1 MVILL
6 ERQESELERE
16 RIVII
21 DGNSLVNRA
30 YYAIQRP
37 MITKEGLYTQGIYG
51 FLSMLQK
58 IRNDYEP
65 THMLVAW
72 DRKAPTFRHQEYDE
86 YKAGRQK
93 MPPELAM
100 QLPLLK
106 DVLSAMNIRMYE
118 VDGYEADDIIGTV
131 VKRSEE
137 DGLSAFVITGDKD
150 ALQLAS
156 DQTTVII
163 TKKGI
168 SEFAVYDEA
177 AMLDEFGFGHVQFID
192 YKGLRGDPSDNIP
205 GVPGIGEKT
214 ALKLIRQFGS
224 IESLLER
231 IDEIDSP
238 KLREKMQKNAS
249 IAMMSKRLA
258 TIFTQVP
265 LPFTLEE
272 CRMSP
277 PKIDELI
284 ELYSRLEFRTHMKK
298 LMEQERG
305 AVPAEGVPDQ
315 KRVEALFPIRCL
327 EQKEEMQKWLMH
339 LDAAQDITIDILSDD
354 SHIRKPSLDGIE
366 WLVDGECVYLPGSP
380 ELAELLQKTIS
391 GKALRLNGFD
401 LQRIYYVLM
410 SLGVDISRFSTEF
423 DCALA
428 QYVISPNKR
437 SLSLKTL
444 LYETFHKDYEE
455 LGGGEAQIDLFSDQE
470 KAFLSVSNEKLHMLR
485 QLKDVLEAQIRED
498 NLDEILYTIEFP
510 LSKILADMELQG
522 IAVDKSALT
531 VFGDKLKKDIHG
543 LEKEIYELAGQEFNI
558 NSPQQLGQILFEEL
572 KLPGEK
578 KTKRG
583 YATNAEIL
591 EKLAPDHLI
600 VEKVLSYRTL
610 AKLNSTYVEGMI
622 PLIDESGKIHAHFQQ
637 AVAATGRISCTEP
650 NLQNIPI
657 RQELGRQLRKAF
669 VAESKDHVLVGA
681 DYSQIELRVLAHMS
695 QDPTLIDGFN
705 QGLDIHRIT
714 ASKVF
719 GIPEDQVTAAMRSDA
734 KAVNFGVIYGMGGFR
749 LANELTISRAQAQH
763 YIDEY
768 FVKYDRVKAFM
779 DQTIRD
785 CREKGYVTTMFGRKR
800 PIPEINASAF
810 AVRQLG
816 ERLAMNTPIQG
827 SAADIIKLA
836 MIKVHEALDRECPKS
851 KLILQIHDELIIQAH
866 RTELEK
872 VKNLLENCMKGA
884 AKLDVTMDVSLNEG
898 KNWYLLK

>member
-1 MVILL
+1 M
-6 ERQESELERE
+6 ERE

-21 DGNSLVNRA
+21 DGNSLINRA

-58 IRNDYEP
+58 IRTEYQP

-72 DRKAPTFRHQEYDE
+72 DRKAPTFRHQEYEE
-86 YKAGRQK
+86 YKAGRIK

-106 DVLSAMNIRMYE
+106 DVLSAMNIRMFE
-118 VDGYEADDIIGTV
+118 ADGYEADDIIGTAA
-131 VKRSEE
+131 KRSEE
-137 DGLSAFVITGDKD
+137 EGLEAFVITGDKD
-150 ALQLAS
+150 ALQLAT
-156 DQTTVII
+156 DRTTVII

-168 SEFAVYDEA
+168 SEFALYDEK
-177 AMLDEFGFGHVQFID
+177 AMQEEFGFGHLEFID

-224 IESLLER
+224 IENLLENA
-231 IDEIDSP
+231 DQIDSP
-238 KLREKMQKNAS
+238 KLKEKMREHAS
-249 IAMMSKRLA
+249 IALMSKRLA

-265 LPFTLEE
+265 LPFTLDE
-272 CRMSP
+272 CRMTP
-277 PKIDELI
+277 PKTGELI
-284 ELYSRLEFRTHMKK
+284 ELYRRLEFRTHMKK
-298 LMEQERG
+298 LMEQEKT
-305 AVPAEGVPDQ
+305 PADEGLSPEPKPD
-315 KRVEALFPIRCL
+315 EARPPIRRIDQAEEVRRWLSGL
-327 EQKEEMQKWLMH
+327 EES
-339 LDAAQDITIDILSDD
+339 QDITIDIQSDD
-354 SHIRKPSLDGIE
+354 SHTQQPSLEGIE
-366 WLVDGECVYLPGSP
+366 WLVDGESVYLPGTP
-380 ELAELLQKTIS
+380 GLAELLRKTIS
-391 GKALRLNGFD
+391 GKRLRLNGFD

-410 SLGVDISRFSTEF
+410 AQGVDISRFSTEF

-437 SLSLKTL
+437 SLSLQTL
-444 LYETFHKDYEE
+444 LYETFHKDFEE
-455 LGGGEAQIDLFSDQE
+455 TGGGEEQLGLFSDQE
-470 KAFLSVSNEKLHMLR
+470 AARLKASSEKLHMLR
-485 QLKDVLEAQIRED
+485 QLKDVLGAQIREER
-498 NLDEILYTIEFP
+498 LDEILYTVEFP
-510 LSKILADMELQG
+510 LSKILADMEVQG
-522 IAVDKSALT
+522 IAVDKDALT
-531 VFGDKLKKDIHG
+531 VFGDQLKKDIHG
-543 LEKEIYELAGQEFNI
+543 LELEIYALAGQEFNI
-558 NSPQQLGQILFEEL
+558 NSPQQLGQILFEDL

-600 VEKVLSYRTL
+600 VEKVLGYRTL

-669 VAESKDHVLVGA
+669 VAESKDHILVGA

-705 QGLDIHRIT
+705 KGLDIHRIT

-719 GIPEDQVTAAMRSDA
+719 GVPEDQVTAAMRSDA

-749 LANELTISRAQAQH
+749 LASELTISRAQAQH

-779 DQTIRD
+779 DQTIRE

-866 RTELEK
+866 RTEAAK
-872 VKNLLENCMKGA
+872 VKSLLEECMKGA

-898 KNWYLLK
+898 ENWYLLK